1 MSQVYEE
8 SIIRLRQENF
18 IKNGLYHFYNRAVDN
33 ELLFRS
39 AADYIL
45 FLKKLKEIIINVPV
59 TIFAYC
65 LMPNHFH
72 FLLRQESDLAANH
85 IFNHL
90 FSFYSQK
97 YNWKYRRWG
106 KLLGSK
112 LQHKAVINEDY
123 LIYLC
128 QYIHCNPV
136 KAGLCRAPEDWE
148 FSNYK
153 EWLGLRK
160 GTLFSNEILLNHF
173 SSPADYQATIYE
185 YEKFLGAK
193 TFLALLIDDKYRY

>member
-1 MSQVYEE
+1 LSQVYKE
-8 SIIRLRQENF
+8 STIRLRQENF
-18 IKNGLYHFYNRAVDN
+18 IESGLYHLYNRSVDN

-39 AADYIL
+39 AEDYIL
-45 FLKKLKEIIINVPV
+45 FLKKFKLIIIDVPV
-59 TIFAYC
+59 TVFAYY

-72 FLLRQESDLAANH
+72 FLLRQESELAANH

-97 YNWKYRRWG
+97 YNRKYRRRG

-112 LQHKAVINEDY
+112 LQHKAIINEDY

-136 KAGLCRAPEDWE
+136 KAGLCSAPEDWE

-173 SSPADYQATIYE
+173 RSPAEYQATIYE
-185 YEKFLGAK
+185 YEKFLGVEP
-193 TFLALLIDDKYRY
+193 FLSLLIDNKY